1 MLIFF
6 ENYEPPLLHHIH
18 FRLPN
23 ASMRRELFAPHLPN
37 PARVKAD
44 DTMLA
49 DPAKWTVTQA
59 MVKSEIAKITKEP
72 RRIGVVVV
80 LRRVHAYVPALATAH
95 LHLRCSQIYG
105 HTFLKSLE

>member
-1 MLIFF
+1 LIFF

-37 PARVKAD
+37 PAWVEAD
-44 DTMLA
+44 DTILA

-59 MVKSEIAKITKEP
+59 MVKSEIAKIAKGP
-72 RRIGVVVV
+72 RRIGVVVF
-80 LRRVHAYVPALATAH
+80 LRHMHAYVPALATTH
-95 LHLRCSQIYG
+95 LHLRSSQIYG

>member
-1 MLIFF
+1 VLIFF

-23 ASMRRELFAPHLPN
+23 PSMRRELFAPHLPN

-44 DTMLA
+44 DTILA

-72 RRIGVVVV
+72 RRIGVVV
-80 LRRVHAYVPALATAH
+80 LRHRHAYVPALATAH
-95 LHLRCSQIYG
+95 LHLQSSQIYG